1 MLFPG
6 SFLGIIRGKE
16 LGKILRG
23 CWGAEEI
30 VNMRKS
36 PGIWWEVDAVGSL
49 SLGLCE
55 CICV

>member
-6 SFLGIIRGKE
+6 SFLAIIRDKE
-16 LGKILRG
+16 VGKILRG
-23 CWGAEEI
+23 CWGAEI
-30 VNMRKS
+30 VKMRKS

-49 SLGLCE
+49 LLGLRE